1 MNIKAE
7 EVWPLILDFIEQYV
21 GKAELKAFKKYF
33 KVKVDQSEDP
43 LVKAGGMKTIL
54 QSFFKHNKKA
64 YKVFMQSRKGS

>member
-21 GKAELKAFKKYF
+21 GKTELKAFKKYF

-43 LVKAGGMKTIL
+43 LVKGGGM
-54 QSFFKHNKKA
+54 
-64 YKVFMQSRKGS
+64 